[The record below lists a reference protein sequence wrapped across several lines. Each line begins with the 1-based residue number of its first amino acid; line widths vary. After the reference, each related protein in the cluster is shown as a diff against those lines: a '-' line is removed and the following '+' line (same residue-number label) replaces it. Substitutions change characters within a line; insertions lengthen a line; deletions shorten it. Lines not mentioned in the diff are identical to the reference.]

1 MRYGL
6 YRVPGVGAL
15 PDDVRVDD
23 DGISFPLQE
32 TIYRAR
38 GCKPLVEDLPGKR
51 ITFSDRVL
59 RNSARSTRSR
69 RFRPKPRRHPRRP
82 ISLPTIMQSEPNR
95 GVGQLAVKIYK
106 TALYEIYF

>member
-1 MRYGL
+1 MFGWMTTASAFHCRKRSIAL
-6 YRVPGVGAL
+6 AGVSRTL
-15 PDDVRVDD
+15 T
-23 DGISFPLQE
+23 IS
-32 TIYRAR
+32 
-38 GCKPLVEDLPGKR
+38 PGKR

-106 TALYEIYF
+106 TALYEIYFWIIVVIIADNNLLLQ